1 MESAKKIVSEG
12 GGLGGAR
19 ADFVASLGR
28 RVAHARTALTML
40 ENDPESSS
48 ARDDLRRKLHAIASG
63 AKLLRFEAMAS
74 ALADAEA
81 RLDAVVERRRATSDD
96 LGSLA
101 QLVDDLPALAWSDPK
116 RRAPKLERPATTA
129 PAEIPLTALVIA
141 NEETAEVI
149 GEDRAFE
156 CERLENLEDVADRA
170 RSLGPDIIVLDGDLD
185 GATNAVEALLDDP
198 LTESIPLIVL
208 GHFTGASES
217 ARFVAL
223 GVQKAL
229 KKPVSPELLRASCN
243 EVVDQRNGH
252 TIRVAL
258 GEPTLE
264 QLGERLA
271 EEVRHALVDAVDS
284 TGRSCRVPL
293 GEGAEVFGAI
303 WGAIARVREV
313 VTTRTEGAVR
323 FTGRGPEGAIPL
335 APWLHESASAE
346 RALRS
351 RGAAADV
358 KLEGRRVIVADD
370 DPGVTWFIADLL
382 RTSGCIVHE
391 ALDGKTALDL
401 AYRWA
406 PDLVVSDILM
416 PGMDGF
422 ALSRALHRDVA
433 LRDTP
438 VILLSWKEDL
448 LQRVR
453 ELGASAAAYLRKESD
468 ARAIVARVREALWP
482 RARIEARLKNAGE
495 VRGRL
500 DGMTMRTLLEI
511 VCASRPE
518 SKLAIRDA
526 SHSYEIEIRHGA
538 PQRATRTAVDGRY
551 EAGER
556 VLAALLGVTAARFV
570 VAISTEKIEPNLQGL
585 LKDQLAPAIAFARAA
600 AAVLAGTR
608 TISVSRV
615 QLDGSG
621 LAGYLLATP
630 NVERELIERIAL
642 GESPRDLLL
651 AGEAEP
657 SQLEEVLVA
666 LASRGVVR
674 GVRGVGG
681 EDLLATSI
689 DEMCS
694 VAGIEPPP
702 VEQRIANSDVV
713 ERSES
718 VAPPA
723 SAEIARMAPPVS
735 SQASTALD
743 PETQETISAYPSSP
757 PSSLADA
764 VMRELRERSSSP
776 PPIVEPSSLRLRQT
790 PSQPSVAEK
799 NAAQRTDVDPVYELT
814 AMPPT
819 PSPVARQAMPE
830 AKIEDFEVDE
840 DESDDDDDS
849 DFDDE
854 IPVTHAS
861 EPQTPLSAVA
871 PSDPPPLPKNKG
883 GWLPIIGLLVL
894 SLSAAAV
901 LKWTIDNGATSVESS
916 RDHVAAAAQPA
927 TLEALPAAVE
937 KGDAGV
943 TP

>member
-28 RVAHARTALTML
+28 RVADARSALTML
-40 ENDPESSS
+40 ENDPESAQ
-48 ARDDLRRKLHAIASG
+48 ARNDLRRKLHVIASG

-74 ALADAEA
+74 ALAEGEA
-81 RLDAVVERRRATSDD
+81 RLEEVVERGRASAND
-96 LGSLA
+96 LAALS
-101 QLVDDLPALAWSDPK
+101 QLIDDLPALAWSDPK
-116 RRAPKLERPATTA
+116 RRAPKIERESSEPV
-129 PAEIPLTALVIA
+129 EIPLTALVIA
-141 NEETAEVI
+141 NEETAEVL
-149 GEDRAFE
+149 GEDRKFE
-156 CERLENLEDVADRA
+156 CERLENLEDVEGRA
-170 RSLGPDIIVLDGDLD
+170 RSLGPDVIVLDGDLD
-185 GATNAVEALLDDP
+185 GATNVVEALLDDAI
-198 LTESIPLIVL
+198 TESIPIIVL

-217 ARFVAL
+217 ARFIAL

-229 KKPVSPELLRASCN
+229 KKPVSPDLLRASCK
-243 EVVDQRNGH
+243 EAVDQRKGH

-271 EEVRHALVDAVDS
+271 EEVRHALIDAVDA
-284 TGRSCRVPL
+284 TGRNCRVPL

-323 FTGRGPEGAIPL
+323 FTGRGPENAIPL

-382 RTSGCIVHE
+382 RTSGCTVYE

-511 VCASRPE
+511 VCGARPE
-518 SKLAIRDA
+518 SKLTIRDA

-570 VAISTEKIEPNLQGL
+570 VAISTDAIEPNLRGS
-585 LKDQLAPAIAFARAA
+585 LKDQLAPAIALARAA
-600 AAVLAGTR
+600 AHVLAGTR
-608 TISVSRV
+608 TISVDRV

-621 LAGYLLATP
+621 LGGYLLATP

-657 SQLEEVLVA
+657 SQLEEMLVA
-666 LASRGVVR
+666 LAARGIVR

-681 EDLLATSI
+681 EDLLASSI
-689 DEMCS
+689 DEMCTA
-694 VAGIEPPP
+694 AGIEPPP
-702 VEQRIANSDVV
+702 IEQRIANSDVV
-713 ERSES
+713 EKNES
-718 VAPPA
+718 IAPPA
-723 SAEIARMAPPVS
+723 SAELARVAPPVS
-735 SQASTALD
+735 HEASALESG
-743 PETQETISAYPSSP
+743 PAPAGSTSAYPSSP

-790 PSQPSVAEK
+790 PSQPAVIEK
-799 NAAQRTDVDPVYELT
+799 SPVQRTDVDLVYELVSV
-814 AMPPT
+814 PPT
-819 PSPVARQAMPE
+819 PSPIARHAMPE
-830 AKIEDFEVDE
+830 AKIEDFETDE
-840 DESDDDDDS
+840 DVDDGDDA

-871 PSDPPPLPKNKG
+871 PSEPPPPPKNKG

-894 SLSAAAV
+894 SISAAAV
-901 LKWTIDNGATSVESS
+901 LKWTIESGASSVDAPS
-916 RDHVAAAAQPA
+916 DHVAAAAQPA
-927 TLEALPAAVE
+927 QMEALPAAVQ

-943 TP
+943 VP

>member
-28 RVAHARTALTML
+28 RVADARTALTML
-40 ENDPESSS
+40 ENNPESPQ

-63 AKLLRFEAMAS
+63 AKLLKFEAMAG

-81 RLDAVVERRRATSDD
+81 RLEGIVEKGRATAAD
-96 LGSLA
+96 LASLA

-116 RRAPKLERPATTA
+116 RRAPKLERPASE
-129 PAEIPLTALVIA
+129 PAEIPFTALVIA
-141 NEETAEVI
+141 NEETAEVL
-149 GEDRAFE
+149 GEDRTFE
-156 CERLENLEDVADRA
+156 CERLENLEDVADRSRA
-170 RSLGPDIIVLDGDLD
+170 LGPDIIVLDGDLD

-198 LTESIPLIVL
+198 ITESIPIIVL

-229 KKPVSPELLRASCN
+229 KKPVSPDLLRASCK
-243 EVVDQRNGH
+243 EAVDQRKGH
-252 TIRVAL
+252 TIRVSL

-271 EEVRHALVDAVDS
+271 EEVRHALIDSVDS

-323 FTGRGPEGAIPL
+323 FTGRGPEGVIPL

-382 RTSGCIVHE
+382 RTSGCTVYE

-422 ALSRALHRDVA
+422 ALSRTLHRDVA

-453 ELGASAAAYLRKESD
+453 ELGASAAAYLRKESV

-511 VCASRPE
+511 VCAARPE

-538 PQRATRTAVDGRY
+538 PQRAVRTAVG
-551 EAGER
+551 GM
-556 VLAALLGVTAARFV
+556 
-570 VAISTEKIEPNLQGL
+570 
-585 LKDQLAPAIAFARAA
+585 PA
-600 AAVLAGTR
+600 
-608 TISVSRV
+608 
-615 QLDGSG
+615 
-621 LAGYLLATP
+621 
-630 NVERELIERIAL
+630 
-642 GESPRDLLL
+642 
-651 AGEAEP
+651 
-657 SQLEEVLVA
+657 
-666 LASRGVVR
+666 
-674 GVRGVGG
+674 
-681 EDLLATSI
+681 
-689 DEMCS
+689 
-694 VAGIEPPP
+694 
-702 VEQRIANSDVV
+702 
-713 ERSES
+713 
-718 VAPPA
+718 
-723 SAEIARMAPPVS
+723 
-735 SQASTALD
+735 
-743 PETQETISAYPSSP
+743 
-757 PSSLADA
+757 
-764 VMRELRERSSSP
+764 
-776 PPIVEPSSLRLRQT
+776 
-790 PSQPSVAEK
+790 
-799 NAAQRTDVDPVYELT
+799 
-814 AMPPT
+814 
-819 PSPVARQAMPE
+819 
-830 AKIEDFEVDE
+830 
-840 DESDDDDDS
+840 
-849 DFDDE
+849 
-854 IPVTHAS
+854 
-861 EPQTPLSAVA
+861 
-871 PSDPPPLPKNKG
+871 
-883 GWLPIIGLLVL
+883 
-894 SLSAAAV
+894 
-901 LKWTIDNGATSVESS
+901 
-916 RDHVAAAAQPA
+916 
-927 TLEALPAAVE
+927 
-937 KGDAGV
+937 
-943 TP
+943 